1 MNAQPAADVQP
12 LADLSAYVTAKGGI
26 VALTK
31 TLAVELAQHAITVNA
46 IAPGAIDTPLN
57 RVSYTAEVRAR
68 YQQRIPLGASAPPRR
83 WLDAASWLRTRPAT

>member
-1 MNAQPAADVQP
+1 MIDRGGGRIINVSSAADVQP

-31 TLAVELAQHAITVNA
+31 TLAVELAPHGITVNA

-57 RVSYTAEVRAR
+57 RVSYTAEVRKRYHAADSAR
-68 YQQRIPLGASAPPRR
+68 ANRDGRGGR
-83 WLDAASWLRTRPAT
+83 